1 MNINKISFLTIIV
14 CILIATVSN
23 AQCNLDDLATSSAS
37 SIPTGY
43 NFLKSYKISGEAD
56 LEKLEFS
63 YVLTKGT
70 NYILTVK
77 DLNKPI
83 GTLVTLYDQQRNRIA
98 CSKIGTEIV
107 SAISFPCNATGIY
120 YIQYTFNPG
129 AGRCGGASL
138 AFKR

>member
-1 MNINKISFLTIIV
+1 MDSFTIVFIFQEMG
-14 CILIATVSN
+14 IHE
-23 AQCNLDDLATSSAS
+23 
-37 SIPTGY
+37 Y
-43 NFLKSYKISGEAD
+43 R
-56 LEKLEFS
+56 
-63 YVLTKGT
+63 T

>member
-1 MNINKISFLTIIV
+1 MNSNKISFLLV
-14 CILIATVSN
+14 IASMVLANLCN
-23 AQCNLDDLATSSAS
+23 AQCNSDELASSSAS
-37 SIPTGY
+37 SIPSGY
-43 NFLKSYKISGEAD
+43 NFLKSYKINGEAD
-56 LEKLEFS
+56 LEKVEFS

-70 NYILTVK
+70 NYILTIK

-98 CSKIGTEIV
+98 SSKIGNEVV

-129 AGRCGGASL
+129 AGRCGGAAL